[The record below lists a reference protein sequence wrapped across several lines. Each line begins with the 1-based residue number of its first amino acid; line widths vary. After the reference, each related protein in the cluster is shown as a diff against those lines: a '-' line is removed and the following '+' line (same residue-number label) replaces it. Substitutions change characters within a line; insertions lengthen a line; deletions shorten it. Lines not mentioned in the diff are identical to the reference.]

1 MSRIIVCTSKKA
13 DNPYT
18 FLNTKVEVYTYEELC
33 FYIYNNTVLISK
45 SSISES
51 LFNWIAEELHMEA
64 LSERLFMLSNKSS
77 HILYFLVEIL
87 SSGDYYGQ
95 EEIKAY
101 IEEWQIFRRLTG
113 YEKMK
118 KKADGYLA
126 YRRYIRAAT
135 IYDTI
140 IDNREE
146 VEDTVF
152 LGNVYHNRG
161 VAAANNF
168 ELEDAKRYFMMAYEL
183 NGNPDSLKGYF
194 YVVARSED
202 MSVLREEIRQ
212 MDLDEEYFEE
222 IINEIADVKDDVAE
236 MTIYSMLER
245 AVYNKMHK
253 DINEYDKRMDI
264 ILDELKNEFREQA
277 I

>member
-1 MSRIIVCTSKKA
+1 MSRIIVCSSKKA

-51 LFNWIAEELHMEA
+51 LFTWIAEELHMDA
-64 LSERLFMLSNKSS
+64 LSERLFNLANKSS
-77 HILYFLVEIL
+77 HILDFLVEIL

-95 EEIKAY
+95 DEIKAY

-161 VAAANNF
+161 VASANNF
-168 ELEDAKRYFMMAYEL
+168 ELEDAKKYFMMAYEL

-194 YVVARSED
+194 YVVARAD
-202 MSVLREEIRQ
+202 DTSVLREEIRQ
-212 MDLDEEYFEE
+212 MDLDESYFED
-222 IINEIADVKDDVAE
+222 IMNEIADVKDDVSE